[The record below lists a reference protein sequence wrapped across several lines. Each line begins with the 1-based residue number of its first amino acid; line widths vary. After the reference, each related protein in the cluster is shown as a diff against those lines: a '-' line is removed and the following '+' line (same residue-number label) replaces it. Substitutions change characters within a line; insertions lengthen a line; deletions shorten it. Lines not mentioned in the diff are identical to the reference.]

1 MVLDVTSL
9 VVSMSSM
16 GGIGALFAIGLAF
29 ADKKLRVEE
38 DPRIELVVE
47 ELPGAN
53 CGGCGLPGCGAFAEA
68 IVSASSPITACP
80 VNTADGVEEIGL
92 IMGIE
97 VEAAEKTTA
106 RVLCKGGDAET
117 AVKGEYLGIRTCI
130 GGHLFGGADKLCQY
144 GCLGFGDC
152 VKSCQFDAIVIGDN
166 GLPIVDDDKCTGCG
180 NCETACPRDI
190 MEVHPLSHNIFI
202 FCKSHDEAKFAR
214 SACLKACVGC
224 KSCTKGVEE
233 GQITMDNNLAVINY
247 ENYGVVTELP
257 TKKCPNNSID
267 LIGDVPLVESKEAAP
282 AEAIAETATEEVGD

>member
-1 MVLDVTSL
+1 MVMDVTSL

-29 ADKKLRVEE
+29 ADVKLRVEE
-38 DPRIELVVE
+38 DPRIERIIE

-53 CGGCGLPGCGAFAEA
+53 CGGCGLPGCGAFAES
-68 IVSASSPITACP
+68 IVNASSPITACP
-80 VNTADGVEEIGL
+80 VNTADGAEEIGL
-92 IMGIE
+92 IMGIT
-97 VEAAEKTTA
+97 VEATEKTTA
-106 RVLCKGGDAET
+106 RVLCKGGNAET
-117 AVKGEYLGIRTCI
+117 AVKGEYLGLQTCI

-152 VKSCQFDAIVIGDN
+152 VKSCQFDAIMIGDN

-190 MEVHPLSHNIFI
+190 MEVHPMSHNIFI

-214 SACLKACVGC
+214 TACIKSCVGC
-224 KSCTKGVEE
+224 GSCVKGVEE
-233 GQITMDNNLAVINY
+233 GQIIMENNLPVINY
-247 ENYGVVTELP
+247 ETYGVVTELP

-267 LIGDVPLVESKEAAP
+267 LIGVPAAIEAPEEVTKEV
-282 AEAIAETATEEVGD
+282 TEEVPAEVAND

>member
-1 MVLDVTSL
+1 MDITALA
-9 VVSMSSM
+9 VSMSSM

-29 ADKKLRVEE
+29 ADKKLRVDE
-38 DPRIELVVE
+38 DPRVSLIVD

-53 CGGCGLPGCGAFAEA
+53 CGGCGLPGCGAFAES

-80 VNTADGVEEIGL
+80 VNTPDAVDEIGA
-92 IMGIE
+92 IMGVE

-106 RVLCKGGDAET
+106 RVLCKGGNAET
-117 AVKGEYLGIRTCI
+117 AVKGDYLGIQTCI

-152 VKSCQFDAIVIGDN
+152 VRSCPFDAIVIGDN

-190 MEVHPLSHNIFI
+190 MEVHPISRNIFI

-224 KSCTKGVEE
+224 KSCVKGVEE

-247 ENYGVVTELP
+247 QNYGVVDELP
-257 TKKCPNNSID
+257 TTKCPNNSID
-267 LIGDVPLVESKEAAP
+267 LIGEPALVEASGE
-282 AEAIAETATEEVGD
+282 ISSD

>member
-1 MVLDVTSL
+1 MVMDVTAL

-29 ADKKLRVEE
+29 ADKKLRVDE
-38 DPRIELVVE
+38 DPRIEQIVE

-68 IVSASSPITACP
+68 IVNASSPINACP

-106 RVLCKGGDAET
+106 RVLCKGGNYEA
-117 AVKGEYLGIRTCI
+117 AVKGEYLGIKTCMA
-130 GGHLFGGADKLCQY
+130 GHLFYGADKLCQY

-152 VKSCQFDAIVIGDN
+152 VRSCPFDAMVMDDN

-180 NCETACPRDI
+180 NCEIACPRDI

-214 SACLKACVGC
+214 TACIKACVGC
-224 KSCTKGVEE
+224 KSCVKGVEE
-233 GQITMDNNLAVINY
+233 GQITMNDNLAVINY
-247 ENYGVVTELP
+247 DKYGIVKEVP
-257 TKKCPNNSID
+257 TTKCPNNSID
-267 LIGDVPLVESKEAAP
+267 LIGAP
-282 AEAIAETATEEVGD
+282 ALVKTPDEASVEVSDEVTSD